1 MTTNSSES
9 GPNDMMNTLK
19 IILAVAAMS
28 FLPPSPALAADKV
41 TLQLKWAVQAQF
53 AGYLVAKEKG
63 FYADEALDVSIMP
76 GGPGITPIDAVKSGK
91 ADVVVEW
98 MSTTLA
104 EREKGFALVN
114 IAQPFA
120 YSGLMLTCLKSAGVF
135 TPEDFPG
142 KTLGVWFYGN
152 EYPFFS
158 WMNRL
163 GLKTD
168 GSPGS
173 VKVLEQQFSVEPL
186 LKGQAACISTMTYN
200 EYWQIIDAGV
210 AAEDLVTFKYEDQGI
225 SLLEDGLYVDE
236 RRLADPHFRDV
247 MVRFVRASM
256 KGWRHAEANASE
268 VGKLMAE
275 IDKSK
280 PGDSEGQARMMR
292 QIAQLTDGS
301 SGALNPESFTR
312 TVAVLAGK
320 SSDTAK
326 ELYKGAWTDALT
338 KLALQP

>member
-1 MTTNSSES
+1 MKSSES
-9 GPNDMMNTLK
+9 GLNNMMNMLK
-19 IILAVAAMS
+19 IVLAATAVI
-28 FLPPSPALAADKV
+28 FLPPTAALATDKV
-41 TLQLKWAVQAQF
+41 TLQLKWVVQAQF

-76 GGPGITPIDAVKSGK
+76 GGPGIVPIEAVKTGK

-104 EREKGFALVN
+104 EREKGAQLVN

-168 GSPGS
+168 GSPSG

-256 KGWRHAEANASE
+256 KGWRYAEANAAE
-268 VGKLMAE
+268 VGKLIAK
-275 IDKSK
+275 IDTSK
-280 PGDSEGQARMMR
+280 AGDHESQARMMR

-312 TVAVLAGK
+312 TIAVLAGN
-320 SSDTAK
+320 SSGTTK
-326 ELYKGAWTDALT
+326 VESHKGAWTDELS
-338 KLALQP
+338 KLALQH